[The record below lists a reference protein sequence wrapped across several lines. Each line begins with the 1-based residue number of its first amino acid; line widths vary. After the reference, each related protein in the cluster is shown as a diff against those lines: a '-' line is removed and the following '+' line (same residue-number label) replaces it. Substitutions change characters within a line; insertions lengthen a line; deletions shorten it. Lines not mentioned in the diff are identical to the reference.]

1 VTEYTLRGRN
11 ETISTDFNGII
22 SLLNFYNYA
31 KQYQNITINLNL
43 DGINFIDANLCA
55 FLYAIIYK
63 LRTSNRIRTY
73 IDFHSLKKDLNVLIR
88 NGFTNYI
95 AGNQSAF
102 KPYDN
107 RDTTIPLFHF
117 SQSDA
122 DAYCNYI
129 ESDFL
134 HQRGLRKL
142 RLIERDMIVSS
153 YLEIFDNVGLHANT
167 REPIFV
173 CGQYFPYQCE
183 LKFTM
188 VDLGEGFLR
197 KIAEFT
203 KDTIKIT
210 KGSDAVCWAVRG
222 NSTKKDAKGGTG
234 LRDIFMFCNRSG
246 GSLQIITDDCFYSM
260 TEKKETTFKIPHP
273 FHGTTINLIFKYLY
287 N

>member
-1 VTEYTLRGRN
+1 MEYILRGRN

-31 KQYQNITINLNL
+31 NQFQNITINLNL
-43 DGINFIDANLCA
+43 DGINFIDANLSA
-55 FLYAIIYK
+55 YLYAIIYH
-63 LRTSNRIRTY
+63 LRTSKRIRTY
-73 IDFHSLKKDLNVLIR
+73 LDFHSLRKDLNVLIR

-95 AGNQSAF
+95 AGNQTAF

-117 SQSDA
+117 SQLDA
-122 DAYCNYI
+122 DGYCNYI

-142 RLIERDMIVSS
+142 KLIERDMIVAS
-153 YLEIFDNVGLHANT
+153 YLELFDNVGLHANT

-183 LKFTM
+183 LKFTL
-188 VDLGEGFLR
+188 VDLGEGFLK

-203 KDTIKIT
+203 KGTENIT
-210 KGSDAVCWAVRG
+210 TASDAVCWAVRG
-222 NSTKKDAKGGTG
+222 HSTKKGARGGTG
-234 LRDIFMFCNRSG
+234 LKDIFMFCNRTG
-246 GSLQIITDDCFYSM
+246 GTLQIITDNCYYNL
-260 TEKKETTFKIPHP
+260 TERKETTFRIPNP
-273 FHGTTINLIFKYLY
+273 FRGTTISLIFKYLY